1 MFTDA
6 DERLESLV
14 CSVRC
19 HERKDLADGI
29 IEAYG
34 WLAGAE
40 VKAAGVGNLG
50 LLDRELSTIC
60 KRAYLNVPF

>member
-1 MFTDA
+1 MSRVAGMFRRSR
-6 DERLESLV
+6 ERMV
-14 CSVRC
+14 
-19 HERKDLADGI
+19 LADGSV
-29 IEAYG
+29 EAYG